1 MSGVV
6 KLYVGDVIRT
16 RKKHPCGGDVWVI
29 ERVGADVGMTC
40 RTCGRYVLMD
50 RVKLERRIREFLER
64 GSEEA
69 PLLPPL
75 LPPRPI
81 RYPEPARRGRKTV
94 SPEAPPRPRRRIVR
108 RALQPEWASRSES

>member
-6 KLYVGDVIRT
+6 KLFVGDVIRT

-50 RVKLERRIREFLER
+50 RLKLERRIREFLER
-64 GSEEA
+64 GSEET

-75 LPPRPI
+75 LPARPVRYAEPPR
-81 RYPEPARRGRKTV
+81 RSRKSEPA
-94 SPEAPPRPRRRIVR
+94 PPPSGPRRRIVK
-108 RALQPEWASRSES
+108 RAGQT

>member
-75 LPPRPI
+75 LRPGPSAIRSRSDGVARPPPR
-81 RYPEPARRGRKTV
+81 RLRL
-94 SPEAPPRPRRRIVR
+94 APD
-108 RALQPEWASRSES
+108 AGS